1 MWAVKI
7 LLTLRK
13 AAEAGVPSMKSPE
26 LLAACVAPHADTY
39 MYRRALRELV
49 AKTDFVT
56 CDIQSS
62 RTTYEWNPD
71 VRPSLYDLVIRL
83 EGGIHETS
91 NAFWSY
97 ENTYTMQPLH
107 KVNKRYDAL
116 TREYLSSI
124 YVDELDSPALSE
136 RSRAKLPHMKFTNDR
151 TCGTTHLINNPKN
164 ETSLHYCIVRFRERI
179 CFCPGKREPG
189 CAEPHRTGA
198 L

>member
-1 MWAVKI
+1 MGGEDSAHIAQGGGSRGSSHEKPRI
-7 LLTLRK
+7 AGGLR
-13 AAEAGVPSMKSPE
+13 GS
-26 LLAACVAPHADTY
+26 
-39 MYRRALRELV
+39 
-49 AKTDFVT
+49 KTDFVT

-136 RSRAKLPHMKFTNDR
+136 RSRAKLPHMNLQ
-151 TCGTTHLINNPKN
+151 TTEH
-164 ETSLHYCIVRFRERI
+164 
-179 CFCPGKREPG
+179 
-189 CAEPHRTGA
+189 AEQHT
-198 L
+198 

>member
-1 MWAVKI
+1 MGGEDSAHIAQGGGSRGSSHEKPRI
-7 LLTLRK
+7 AGGLR
-13 AAEAGVPSMKSPE
+13 GS
-26 LLAACVAPHADTY
+26 ACGYLYV
-39 MYRRALRELV
+39 RRALRELV

-136 RSRAKLPHMKFTNDR
+136 RSRAKLPHMNLQ
-151 TCGTTHLINNPKN
+151 TTEH
-164 ETSLHYCIVRFRERI
+164 
-179 CFCPGKREPG
+179 
-189 CAEPHRTGA
+189 AEQHT
-198 L
+198 